1 MRLIQRVTLG
11 AEAPVRRIFVGGVA
25 CYLLCRPAGPEN
37 PSSSLEALTNPR
49 RITKPER
56 QQINPRCLYAY
67 TGSPVRLGERE
78 LIRCCLSVL
87 GLCVC
92 VERAQR
98 PVLRNISRSM
108 NLRSVRGV

>member
-49 RITKPER
+49 RISKPER
-56 QQINPRCLYAY
+56 Q
-67 TGSPVRLGERE
+67 
-78 LIRCCLSVL
+78 
-87 GLCVC
+87 
-92 VERAQR
+92 
-98 PVLRNISRSM
+98 
-108 NLRSVRGV
+108 